1 MENCPIGYKELISKY
16 NYYSHELIIIALNF
30 IERKSYIIERDAYF
44 NLETS
49 SSCLLEDISV
59 LLEYENN
66 FPDYFQLSNLDRLNI
81 SIQKWSKSGL
91 YSGQWESINSFVKK
105 KSVIIEDTVFLVI
118 NSQSNFDQI
127 LYHPF
132 LNYRYIDEE
141 L

>member
-81 SIQKWSKSGL
+81 LIQKWSKSGL

-105 KSVIIEDTVFLVI
+105 KVLLLK
-118 NSQSNFDQI
+118 I
-127 LYHPF
+127 LYFWLLIHNQT
-132 LNYRYIDEE
+132 LNKFYII
-141 L
+141 LS